1 MKGWEFTD
9 TNIPLKLVEK
19 PDPVAKPGF
28 VVIDVMAAGLCHSD
42 VAALED
48 PGWIG
53 IITAHPMYMGHE
65 NAGIITEIGEGVE
78 GFKVGIG

>member
-28 VVIDVMAAGLCHSD
+28 VVIVLLLYSH
-42 VAALED
+42 
-48 PGWIG
+48 
-53 IITAHPMYMGHE
+53 
-65 NAGIITEIGEGVE
+65 
-78 GFKVGIG
+78 